1 MTRGYPRALALAR
14 STPEQRQV
22 LHTCG
27 LRYRIWVNQRG
38 KTICVLR
45 ASRLPILQGAA
56 RVSHKGWKRATILRA
71 CSPSGHGRDT
81 PTPAVGNPRSG
92 GPCIGTPTS
101 ALEPRCLLH
110 QDAHD
115 LAHIKV
121 APPKGSTPGG
131 IASRNLG
138 APYGLRGDERN
149 NMMELQA

>member
-1 MTRGYPRALALAR
+1 M
-14 STPEQRQV
+14 
-22 LHTCG
+22 
-27 LRYRIWVNQRG
+27 NQRG
-38 KTICVLR
+38 KIIWILR

-71 CSPSGHGRDT
+71 CSPSGHGSDT

-92 GPCIGTPTS
+92 GPIASDSDLGSRAEMSP
-101 ALEPRCLLH
+101 H

-115 LAHIKV
+115 LAHIKI